1 MSREKFE
8 QAIKARFADLI
19 DYHICKNG
27 DGEYMAW
34 DMQVA
39 WFAWQAATASMQ
51 AERDQLAAEC
61 AALTKIVDFVTDLD
75 NEPQYHDDGM
85 GCGLEDRSISS
96 IYDAARYGWDEA
108 MERIYGEVIPC
119 ADEIETPATDR
130 FLAELRASAIPEG
143 YVLVP
148 QKIFLD
154 PSDIESI
161 CSQCGDGHESG
172 YGDFTDGLLWVG
184 NIQRDDGSIVHGLHI
199 SSADYTEEGG
209 VTVCEFAAQLR
220 NEVKV

>member
-1 MSREKFE
+1 MREQFEAWMTSEQWFHEGDYKWDESRNCYAEYGIHIAF
-8 QAIKARFADLI
+8 KAYL
-19 DYHICKNG
+19 
-27 DGEYMAW
+27 
-34 DMQVA
+34 
-39 WFAWQAATASMQ
+39 AATASMQ

-61 AALTKIVDFVTDLD
+61 AALNDRMQKLIQIINNAD
-75 NEPQYHDDGM
+75 NNYCM
-85 GCGLEDRSISS
+85 CG
-96 IYDAARYGWDEA
+96 EA
-108 MERIYGEVIPC
+108 METHTHGGCGHPTGMFDYHYNAWLE
-119 ADEIETPATDR
+119 ADTETPATAR
-130 FLAELRASAIPEG
+130 FLAEQRASAIPEG

-148 QKIFLD
+148 QQIFLD

-209 VTVCEFAAQLR
+209 VTICEFAAQLR